1 MNFNRG
7 MVSEASPRRLLF
19 LDLEDTVITP
29 VVDGWR
35 NAELI
40 NVNKIKQVIRQF
52 EPDDVNLFSFALH
65 DSTELQKFNMHCRP
79 MIEAAIGPL
88 SLTPTVDDHILP
100 CCCKVTG
107 IHPDRID
114 FSDMS
119 AFWSKHQAFRLWL
132 RANLHWLSRG
142 FGSEVLFL
150 DDAVFN
156 EQFSWPD
163 DKISGWIVNVDTL

>member
-1 MNFNRG
+1 MLQRF
-7 MVSEASPRRLLF
+7 
-19 LDLEDTVITP
+19 
-29 VVDGWR
+29 
-35 NAELI
+35 
-40 NVNKIKQVIRQF
+40 RQ
-52 EPDDVNLFSFALH
+52 
-65 DSTELQKFNMHCRP
+65 HCAP
-79 MIEAAIGPL
+79 MIEHALGIHL
-88 SLTPTVDDHILP
+88 ELMPTVDDHILP

-142 FGSEVLFL
+142 WGSQVLFL

-156 EQFSWPD
+156 EQFDWPD